1 MKQEKESLLKDVL
14 GEFTQ
19 TGKIKSGYKQ
29 IVVRKFWEQHMGNVI
44 NKYTEKLY
52 VRKDTLYVTI
62 SSSPLK
68 QELDV
73 GRDKIIKLISSELG
87 EDYITKLVLR

>member
-29 IVVRKFWEQHMGNVI
+29 IVVRKFWEKHMGSMI
-44 NKYTEKLY
+44 NSYTDKLY
-52 VRKDTLYVTI
+52 VRKDTLYVTL

-68 QELDV
+68 QELALSQ
-73 GRDKIIKLISSELG
+73 DKILKLISAELG
-87 EDYITKLVLR
+87 ENYIAKIVLR

>member
-1 MKQEKESLLKDVL
+1 MKQEKESILKDVL

-29 IVVRKFWEQHMGNVI
+29 VLIRKFWENNMGNVI
-44 NKYTEKLY
+44 NNYTEKIY

-68 QELDV
+68 QELDL
-73 GRDKIIKLISSELG
+73 GREKILKMISEELG
-87 EDYITKLVLR
+87 ENYITTLVLR